1 MEGHKKQPP
10 NTGLE
15 RIFYLWF
22 GARCKRVYA
31 VSLDSWERFRCMCD
45 HLRQG
50 KIEGVS
56 FVHIGLRPILFLLCQ
71 HCLPCE
77 NKHVFGWTIRTW
89 WSQPT
94 HMWSC
99 GTSSEEHCV
108 WCCSKNGHWKRQ
120 RSMGVSIQKKVACIL
135 FASHFLAC
143 FAMYPSAEWQTVC
156 TCWNANRNKETSK
169 HRNASQVM
177 VPHHLKK
184 IYARELHQVF
194 LVLLYL
200 HCFLPWKT
208 VFKFHTEKQFSS
220 FTLESCF
227 QVSHCQE
234 SWNHIQ
240 PILGSFC
247 KGSYEIS

>member
-94 HMWSC
+94 HNWSC
-99 GTSSEEHCV
+99 GTSSKEHCV
-108 WCCSKNGHWKRQ
+108 WCCSKMGTESDRDPWAWAFKKRLPAFCLHHIFWLVSQCIHQQNGKLCAH
-120 RSMGVSIQKKVACIL
+120 
-135 FASHFLAC
+135 
-143 FAMYPSAEWQTVC
+143 AEMQI
-156 TCWNANRNKETSK
+156 ETKK
-169 HRNASQVM
+169 HRNIETHRRWWCRTIWKRYMRENCIRCSLSCFICTVLFPGKLFSSFTLKSSFQVS
-177 VPHHLKK
+177 H
-184 IYARELHQVF
+184 
-194 LVLLYL
+194 
-200 HCFLPWKT
+200 WKA
-208 VFKFHTEKQFSS
+208 VFKFHTAKS
-220 FTLESCF
+220 LE
-227 QVSHCQE
+227 
-234 SWNHIQ
+234 I
-240 PILGSFC
+240 
-247 KGSYEIS
+247 ISNQS